1 MNKLKIQLFFI
12 SIAILSILVLPNQ
25 INAWPS
31 SDQGGLYWVNEVTTA
46 PVIDG
51 VLEDSEW
58 SSGEETFRETFSQAL
73 VYGDTQFYN
82 GQNVNGM
89 TLVVTMLIDDQN
101 LYVKVVWETNVL
113 DGNTHNSI
121 GLAFAAEDP
130 AAMRQTMDRKV
141 AFFNA
146 TTSQTTTYDLWNCES
161 VDEETIAFYGEN
173 VNDTVTDVPS
183 FCGLEGH
190 YQPGVMDSEVE
201 FSSAFGFD
209 EETSQ
214 AFYEFQI
221 PRDTGNSMEDWL
233 IEEGTVIEIVGN
245 PFGNMA
251 ELGVGHGAVGTNP
264 LVISFEE
271 RCFFCQPGEGM
282 NGNAIAFNAFFA
294 LMISAIFATF
304 IISGQNKEF
313 AKKMWKVKVTEDMA
327 AESVIMEMA
336 YYNSSFLSLLVV
348 GFFMMYSGIGLL
360 YGLWAQWGF
369 IGLLINGI
377 PLALGA
383 VAGVDLLM
391 RNHNPQTETSEA
403 LGTDVHDSGKF
414 WLVPTLFLAVT
425 LLMLVFIGIDVIA

>member
-1 MNKLKIQLFFI
+1 MNKLRIQLFFI

-51 VLEDSEW
+51 VLEGNEW

-73 VYGDTQFYN
+73 VYGDTQFYT

-113 DGNTHNSI
+113 DDLTSNSI
-121 GLAFAAEDP
+121 GLAFSAEDP
-130 AAMRQTMDRKV
+130 QAMSWTMDRKV

-146 TTSQTTTYDLWNCES
+146 STSQTTTYDLWNCES
-161 VDEETIAFYGEN
+161 VDDETLVEYGLDPQN
-173 VNDTVTDVPS
+173 ASSVPE

-201 FSSAFGFD
+201 FLAAFGFD
-209 EETSQ
+209 DETSQ

-360 YGLWAQWGF
+360 YGLWAQWGL

-391 RNHNPQTETSEA
+391 RNHNPQAENSEA